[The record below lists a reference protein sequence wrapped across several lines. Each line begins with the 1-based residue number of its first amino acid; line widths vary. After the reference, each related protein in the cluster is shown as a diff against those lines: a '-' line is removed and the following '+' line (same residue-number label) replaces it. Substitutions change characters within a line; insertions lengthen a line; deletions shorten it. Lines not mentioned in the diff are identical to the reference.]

1 MLEFNPDGSIK
12 LPECQIKQNELEGKS
27 IVITREQISV
37 KPAIAQI
44 KIRFPED
51 VQNPGEIVRFYNII
65 DCSEFRSVDHSI
77 SQPDKR
83 TFLIKV
89 DKGSMLMYGLLNFL
103 AECFKRHLS
112 QKFGQSVVVKGF
124 WANYGKGSGF

>member
-12 LPECQIKQNELEGKS
+12 LPDCQVKQNELEKGS

-37 KPAIAQI
+37 KPAVAQI
-44 KIRFPED
+44 RIRFPED
-51 VQNPGEIVRFYNII
+51 VNPSEIVGFYNII

-77 SQPDKR
+77 SQADKR

-89 DKGSMLMYGLLNFL
+89 DKGSMLMYGLLNFV

-112 QKFGQSVVVKGF
+112 QKFGNVIVKGF
-124 WANYGKGSGF
+124 WANYGKASGF